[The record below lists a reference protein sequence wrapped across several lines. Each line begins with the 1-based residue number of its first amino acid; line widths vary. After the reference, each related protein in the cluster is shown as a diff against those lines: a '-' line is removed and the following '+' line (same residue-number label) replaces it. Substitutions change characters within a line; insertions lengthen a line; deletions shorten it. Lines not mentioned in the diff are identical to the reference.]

1 MIEDVLS
8 ALCLPFHYYC
18 FDGLGFPFMCLHL
31 FRHVLYFWWIDF
43 QSCLYIYIYIYKIFL
58 FSTTI
63 PISVKVKMPVENE
76 TVQKRLIFEDN
87 RSNTDGNSFGTI

>member
-1 MIEDVLS
+1 VFTFVSTCLVLLVDRFS
-8 ALCLPFHYYC
+8 I
-18 FDGLGFPFMCLHL
+18 L
-31 FRHVLYFWWIDF
+31 F
-43 QSCLYIYIYIYKIFL
+43 IYIYKIFL

>member
-1 MIEDVLS
+1 MFTFVSTCLVLLVDRFS
-8 ALCLPFHYYC
+8 I
-18 FDGLGFPFMCLHL
+18 L
-31 FRHVLYFWWIDF
+31 F
-43 QSCLYIYIYIYKIFL
+43 IYIYKIFL